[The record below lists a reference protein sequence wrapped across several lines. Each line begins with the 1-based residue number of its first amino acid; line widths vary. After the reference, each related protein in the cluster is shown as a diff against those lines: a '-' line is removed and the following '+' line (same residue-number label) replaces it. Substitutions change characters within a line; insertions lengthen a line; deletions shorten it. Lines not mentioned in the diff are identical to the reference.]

1 MPSKY
6 ISRQELPASQQLKLV
21 KREAK
26 HLCKTN
32 HKDRNHKF
40 YLNLVSRKYGYEN
53 YDALLLKFKEELR
66 NWQNKGREL
75 CESRTAD
82 PHRSYYF
89 VTMHDSFQYSY
100 YSHWVAWDNEGYELR
115 IPSQMNPAWVIEFVR
130 ESMREPLYIIH
141 DMDEAFRWMWF
152 WQGRALV
159 DHDVITKK
167 IKKFLLPSRSYS
179 HPRLKL
185 GFD

>member
-75 CESRTAD
+75 CESRPAD

-100 YSHWVAWDNEGYELR
+100 
-115 IPSQMNPAWVIEFVR
+115 
-130 ESMREPLYIIH
+130 
-141 DMDEAFRWMWF
+141 
-152 WQGRALV
+152 
-159 DHDVITKK
+159 
-167 IKKFLLPSRSYS
+167 
-179 HPRLKL
+179 
-185 GFD
+185 